1 MAQIIRGDEIARV
14 ITDKIKDEVTT
25 LERAPKLAVVLV
37 GDNFASKAYVRGKIK
52 AGERV
57 GIEVEVICFDVDIKE
72 ELVLA
77 RIKDLNNDDNID
89 GIIVQL
95 PLPNHL
101 DVTKV
106 VNEVSVEKDVD
117 GFTYYNAGRLFRDN
131 PLLNPCTPQGI
142 MYMLDYMNVD
152 IAGKNAVVLGR
163 SNIVGMPLA
172 RMLTSKDATVTVC
185 HSQTEDLKLY
195 TSNADLLF
203 VAIGK
208 SKFITK
214 EYVKEGAIVIDVGIN
229 RDENNKLTGDVDF
242 DDVLD
247 KVSMISP
254 VPKGVGP
261 LTIAMLLSNTLKAYK
276 GDYDGI

>member
-14 ITDKIKDEVTT
+14 ITDKIKDEVAT

-57 GIEVEVICFDVDIKE
+57 GIDVEVVHFDVDEKEKLILSKIKE
-72 ELVLA
+72 
-77 RIKDLNNDDNID
+77 LNNDDNVD

-95 PLPNHL
+95 PLPDHL

-131 PLLNPCTPQGI
+131 PLLNPCTPQGV

-172 RMLTSKDATVTVC
+172 RMLTAKDATVTVC
-185 HSQTEDLKLY
+185 HSRTKDLKSY

-214 EYVKEGAIVIDVGIN
+214 EYVKEGAVIIDVGIN

>member
-14 ITDKIKDEVTT
+14 ITDKIKDEVAT

-57 GIEVEVICFDVDIKE
+57 GIDVEVVHFDVDEKEKLILSKIKE
-72 ELVLA
+72 
-77 RIKDLNNDDNID
+77 LNNDDNVD

-95 PLPNHL
+95 PLPDHL

-131 PLLNPCTPQGI
+131 PLLNPCTPQGV
-142 MYMLDYMNVD
+142 MYMLDYMKVD

-172 RMLTSKDATVTVC
+172 RMLTAKDATVTVC
-185 HSQTEDLKLY
+185 HSRTKDLKSY

-214 EYVKEGAIVIDVGIN
+214 EYVKEGAVIIDVGIN